1 MVRRRSTVRFRKG
14 APSSW
19 ILLEHVTGYPV
30 AQEWHLSA
38 TQHVAWAASWLTSCR
53 WAGTTERIW
62 CREQVRRLSDCA
74 LARRGTNVAR
84 QGGRG
89 CWSVSRGGGPGRK
102 LPAGW
107 CDLAGAEP
115 RTGNGQTCSEPAT
128 KGFGRRGCG
137 TCPDLWCTARVADS
151 LASEP
156 LGLFLRPGSFSVPA
170 ARQFDG

>member
-38 TQHVAWAASWLTSCR
+38 TQHVAWAAWWLTSCR

-74 LARRGTNVAR
+74 LARRGTMWPVKEDGGAGVSAGAAAR
-84 QGGRG
+84 AGSSLPVGAISPGR
-89 CWSVSRGGGPGRK
+89 SHGPGM
-102 LPAGW
+102 
-107 CDLAGAEP
+107 C
-115 RTGNGQTCSEPAT
+115 
-128 KGFGRRGCG
+128 
-137 TCPDLWCTARVADS
+137 
-151 LASEP
+151 
-156 LGLFLRPGSFSVPA
+156 
-170 ARQFDG
+170 